1 MSEAAVSSLERDR
14 IVQAVIGMNDSP
26 AEQSD
31 GASRRSVV
39 LVTGMSGSGKS
50 TVLAELKRRGHR
62 VIDTDDAGWI
72 VETRTVGG
80 PEPVW
85 DLEQIKTL
93 IDDQCTGWLFIAGCV
108 ANQGAVYHRFD
119 AVVLLSAPVDVILD
133 RVADRANPFGS
144 TAEDRT
150 KIAKDLAAF
159 EPLLRV
165 GGSRDRRLRR
175 PSPKSSQRSKRVA
188 SGAGRRDPLRSR
200 TRTSHLTR
208 PEPRISA
215 GHMAGR
221 ILRVVRHCSARR
233 RRPRDGVPPPR

>member
-1 MSEAAVSSLERDR
+1 MSEAAVSSLERDK

-62 VIDTDDAGWI
+62 VIDTDDPGWI
-72 VETRTVGG
+72 VETHTVGG

-85 DLEQIKTL
+85 DLEQIKAL
-93 IDDQCTGWLFIAGCV
+93 IDGHRTGWLFIAGCV
-108 ANQGAVYHRFD
+108 ANQGAVYDRFE

-159 EPLLRV
+159 ELLLRA
-165 GGSRDRRLRR
+165 GADRE
-175 PSPKSSQRSKRVA
+175 
-188 SGAGRRDPLRSR
+188 
-200 TRTSHLTR
+200 T
-208 PEPRISA
+208 
-215 GHMAGR
+215 
-221 ILRVVRHCSARR
+221 
-233 RRPRDGVPPPR
+233 